1 MENPMKKIDLHCDTL
16 SKLVKAPKG
25 VTLSDNQFDVDIN
38 GLKRAGIV
46 IQFFASYVDGK
57 AYPSWDL
64 AYQDVIK
71 MLDRLEIE
79 QNADLKQAFSY
90 ADIVE
95 NIKEHRI
102 SAVATVEEGGIL
114 NGDISRISKLY
125 DRGVRLITLTWNYE
139 NCIGYPNSPNGYEM
153 SEPLKPF
160 GFQVIEEMNRAG
172 MLIDVSHLSEG
183 GFWDCINHSKA
194 PICASHSNARALCD
208 HPRNLTD
215 DMLMALA
222 EKGGVAGLNFVPKFL
237 NPDTIA
243 LCIDIA
249 LHAKHMIQ
257 VAGEDIVAFGA
268 DLDGFSNQKREN
280 WVNKVSDMNKIIPSF
295 KKVGLTERQIDK
307 ICFENANRVI
317 KEVLK

>member
-1 MENPMKKIDLHCDTL
+1 MKIIDLHCDTL
-16 SKLVKAPKG
+16 SKLVKAPKDI
-25 VTLSDNQFDVDIN
+25 TLADNPFDVDIH

-46 IQFFASYVDGK
+46 IQFFACYVDGM
-57 AYPSWDL
+57 AYPSWDEAYL
-64 AYQDVIK
+64 AVLQ
-71 MLDRLEIE
+71 MLDRLDAE
-79 QNADLKQAFSY
+79 QSTDLRQALSY
-90 ADIVE
+90 GEIVE
-95 NIKEHRI
+95 NIANNRI
-102 SAVATVEEGGIL
+102 SAVASVEEGGIL
-114 NGDISRISKLY
+114 DGDISRISQLY
-125 DRGVRLITLTWNYE
+125 TKGIRLITLTWNLE
-139 NCIGYPNSPNGYEM
+139 NCIGYPHSWNGYEM
-153 SEPLKPF
+153 SNGLKPF
-160 GFQVIEEMNRAG
+160 GFQVIEEMNQAG

-183 GFWDCINHSKA
+183 GFWDCINHSKV

-222 EKGGVAGLNFVPKFL
+222 EKGGVTGLNFVPDFL

-243 LCIDIA
+243 VCIDIA

-280 WVNKVSDMNKIIPSF
+280 WVSKVSDINLILPSF
-295 KKVGLTERQIDK
+295 KKVGRTERQIDK

-317 KEVLK
+317 KEVLR